1 MNFSHPSR
9 RSGCCFRTTLISAS
23 TCAPLKV
30 PLDRIGFNIIPHA
43 NHDAGRGILSR
54 LPVLVDFFT
63 DTLDRLLTTQ
73 TSSLTLIWLRLP
85 ADFDIRIILDPS
97 QMRSTGSDRLG
108 LHPSSF
114 LTLIRIPDQD
124 SIKICKDFS
133 GSEIFFLQAV
143 IDFNIIPQLIR
154 MLDQEEFD
162 IRKECAWAISNAT
175 SGGDDMQIKYLV
187 DQVRFFEFMV
197 KKPVSLQ
204 RVHVDPF
211 TCEILPVGK
220 MRAL

>member
-1 MNFSHPSR
+1 M
-9 RSGCCFRTTLISAS
+9 
-23 TCAPLKV
+23 
-30 PLDRIGFNIIPHA
+30 
-43 NHDAGRGILSR
+43 
-54 LPVLVDFFT
+54 
-63 DTLDRLLTTQ
+63 
-73 TSSLTLIWLRLP
+73 
-85 ADFDIRIILDPS
+85 
-97 QMRSTGSDRLG
+97 
-108 LHPSSF
+108 
-114 LTLIRIPDQD
+114 PDQD

-204 RVHVDPF
+204 RVHVVPF